1 MITEDAAP
9 NADPRRWATLGIVL
23 TSVLIAALDATVLNV
38 AIPTILEEFDTT
50 LTALQWVITGYTLTF
65 AALLIIGGRLSDIF
79 GPRRMFVIGAALFG
93 IGSFIASISSGVPEL
108 VLGEAVIE
116 GMGASLMLPA
126 TMGILSTTFTGRER
140 GMAFGAWGGTMGA
153 AAAFGPLLGG
163 FLTTNYSW
171 RWAFRINVIV
181 VPFAIVGALLFM
193 RKVATS
199 GRRERIDVP
208 GSLLIAT
215 GMLLLVFSIS
225 EGAEY
230 GWFRPTQD
238 LVVGG
243 TVLWPAGAPVSIVV
257 VTAVVA
263 VALLVGFVALERW
276 KERRDRDPLF
286 EFSQLRILTFRY
298 GLSTLVLM
306 AMGQISFLF
315 VLSVFLQEGL
325 RLSAVETGLWLVP
338 SGLFIIVGSQ
348 VGARLTRRID
358 TTFVVRSGLL
368 LEATGLGVVAWA
380 VDPSASFLHLLPGLA
395 LFGIGVGFAASQLT
409 NVVLSG
415 ISPERSGAASGANT
429 TVRMIGSSLGIAVI
443 STLLTTFTQRA
454 TSSDPATVA
463 AAGARPALV
472 FGTVVVA
479 VGTVVSLLIP
489 RLGSPDD
496 VDDDLR
502 RVEQESEAIAETYAV
517 Q

>member
-1 MITEDAAP
+1 MITAEPARR
-9 NADPRRWATLGIVL
+9 ADLRRWATLGIVL
-23 TSVLIAALDATVLNV
+23 TSVLIAALDSTVLNV
-38 AIPTILEEFDTT
+38 AIPTILDEFDTT

-65 AALLIIGGRLSDIF
+65 AALLIIGGRLADIF

-93 IGSFIASISSGVPEL
+93 IGSFIASISTGVPEL
-108 VLGEAVIE
+108 VVGEAIIE

-126 TMGILSTTFTGRER
+126 TLGILSTTFTGRER

-153 AAAFGPLLGG
+153 AVAFGPLLGG

-181 VPFAIVGALLFM
+181 VPFAILGALLFM
-193 RKVATS
+193 RKVGPT
-199 GRRERIDVP
+199 GRRERIDLP

-230 GWFRPTQD
+230 GWLRPVQD
-238 LVVGG
+238 LVVAD
-243 TVLWPAGAPVSIVV
+243 VVVWPAGAPVSIVA
-257 VTAVVA
+257 VTAA
-263 VALLVGFVALERW
+263 ASVALLAGFVLLERW

-286 EFSQLRILTFRY
+286 EFSQLQIPTFRW
-298 GLSTLVLM
+298 GLATLVLM

-315 VLSVFLQEGL
+315 VLSVFLQDGL
-325 RLSAVETGLWLVP
+325 RLSAVETGLWVVP
-338 SGLFIIVGSQ
+338 SGVFIVVGSQ

-358 TTFVVRSGLL
+358 TTYVVRAGLV
-368 LEATGLGVVAWA
+368 LEAAGLGLTAWA
-380 VDPSASFLHLLPGLA
+380 VDPSAAFLHLLPGLA
-395 LFGIGVGFAASQLT
+395 LFGLGLGFAASQLT

-429 TVRMIGSSLGIAVI
+429 TVRMIGSSLGIAII
-443 STLLTTFTQRA
+443 STLLTTFTDRDGA
-454 TSSDPATVA
+454 NDPASAA
-463 AAGARPALV
+463 AAGARPALL
-472 FGTVVVA
+472 FGTAVVA
-479 VGTVVSLLIP
+479 AGTVLSMWIP
-489 RLGSPDD
+489 HIGSPDD
-496 VDDDLR
+496 VDEELL
-502 RVEQESEAIAETYAV
+502 RVEEESEALSETWAV